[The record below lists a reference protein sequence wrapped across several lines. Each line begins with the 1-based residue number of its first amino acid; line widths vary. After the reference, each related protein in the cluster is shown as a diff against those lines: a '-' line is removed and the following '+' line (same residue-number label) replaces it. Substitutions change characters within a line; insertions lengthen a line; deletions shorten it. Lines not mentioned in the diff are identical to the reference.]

1 VFIHKPIQ
9 SHIHYYQVN
18 KDYGKAVPVLN

>member
-1 VFIHKPIQ
+1 VFIHKLIQ
-9 SHIHYYQVN
+9 LHIHYQVN